1 MNSGPRHRVLS
12 ALAGFVTA
20 SPRIVIASAT
30 VLALLGVWLGV
41 TRLAI
46 DADTNSLIS
55 ASRPFMQSY
64 RAFQEEFGD
73 LEGVVIALDGRGK
86 EDAADELAAELT
98 LLTHS
103 TNAPPLVAGVR
114 HRVEINEQWRLAAW
128 AASDSELAMLASARE
143 KIAVIARGEHTAD
156 PIALQMFSLP
166 RDATHLRAPDGSL
179 LFIEAMPLKDF
190 TQLDP
195 VGPSLAAIRQA
206 IERVAARYPTV
217 EIGLTGKPVLQADE
231 MATANLD
238 MTRASLGSLAIITVL
253 FIVVFRGL
261 RRPLLAVVAFAIA
274 TAWTYGAAALL
285 VGHLTVLST
294 VFMLVLVGAGLDYGV
309 HVVARF
315 GEFRRSLDRREAARA
330 ALVSVAPGTLTG
342 ALGSAVVFLLALTTD
357 FGGLREL
364 GIIAGTGLLLC
375 ALAMLTVLPALLAC
389 FDRATTAVSVQ
400 ASAPITPPRRL
411 TSIAALLPVIAC
423 VAAAPWA
430 FGFQSNLLDLQSQ
443 QLSSVQWERRIFA
456 DSASASWFAVS
467 IARTPREVEA
477 LELAALEHP
486 EILRTQSLHALMR
499 PDTPARAAL
508 RAQLATCAMPWPS
521 DIAQLPQTLA
531 ARALLEGAALPLR
544 EALPAALRDRLVSP
558 HGALLV
564 QYFPR
569 DDAWDEPSLE
579 RFVSAVRSIDAHAT
593 GVPMTQL
600 ESIRDMRNAFVRVSW
615 LSILAVTIIAWLD
628 FRRIALSL
636 LATATVLAGVAML
649 FGLMPLVG
657 IQLNLANFFAIP
669 MLIGLGIDSAIHI
682 LHRWREAPDQL
693 ASTVRAVA
701 FTALTTAI
709 GFGALM
715 FAQHR
720 GMRSLGIAMGV
731 GSLTC
736 MYVACVVLPLMLRSI
751 RRNDTQTNSGSTPGG
766 SA

>member
-103 TNAPPLVAGVR
+103 ANAAPLVASVR

-206 IERVAARYPTV
+206 IERVAARHPTV

-253 FIVVFRGL
+253 FIVNKR
-261 RRPLLAVVAFAIA
+261 
-274 TAWTYGAAALL
+274 
-285 VGHLTVLST
+285 
-294 VFMLVLVGAGLDYGV
+294 
-309 HVVARF
+309 
-315 GEFRRSLDRREAARA
+315 
-330 ALVSVAPGTLTG
+330 
-342 ALGSAVVFLLALTTD
+342 
-357 FGGLREL
+357 
-364 GIIAGTGLLLC
+364 
-375 ALAMLTVLPALLAC
+375 
-389 FDRATTAVSVQ
+389 
-400 ASAPITPPRRL
+400 
-411 TSIAALLPVIAC
+411 
-423 VAAAPWA
+423 
-430 FGFQSNLLDLQSQ
+430 
-443 QLSSVQWERRIFA
+443 
-456 DSASASWFAVS
+456 
-467 IARTPREVEA
+467 
-477 LELAALEHP
+477 
-486 EILRTQSLHALMR
+486 
-499 PDTPARAAL
+499 
-508 RAQLATCAMPWPS
+508 
-521 DIAQLPQTLA
+521 
-531 ARALLEGAALPLR
+531 
-544 EALPAALRDRLVSP
+544 
-558 HGALLV
+558 
-564 QYFPR
+564 
-569 DDAWDEPSLE
+569 
-579 RFVSAVRSIDAHAT
+579 
-593 GVPMTQL
+593 
-600 ESIRDMRNAFVRVSW
+600 
-615 LSILAVTIIAWLD
+615 
-628 FRRIALSL
+628 
-636 LATATVLAGVAML
+636 
-649 FGLMPLVG
+649 
-657 IQLNLANFFAIP
+657 
-669 MLIGLGIDSAIHI
+669 
-682 LHRWREAPDQL
+682 
-693 ASTVRAVA
+693 
-701 FTALTTAI
+701 
-709 GFGALM
+709 
-715 FAQHR
+715 
-720 GMRSLGIAMGV
+720 
-731 GSLTC
+731 
-736 MYVACVVLPLMLRSI
+736 
-751 RRNDTQTNSGSTPGG
+751 
-766 SA
+766 